1 MKYLHLIWRS
11 LMRKK
16 VRTLF
21 TVLSVM
27 VAFVLFAFLAAV
39 NLAFSLGVD
48 ITGND
53 RLLTIHKVSLIQPLP
68 IAYLEKIR
76 QIDGVVN
83 VGHYTWFGGI
93 YQDKKNFFPQM
104 AAQPE
109 EVLRL
114 YPEYLV
120 PDEQQKAWF
129 ADRSGALVGRRT
141 AERFGFEIGDRIPI
155 QSPIWRG
162 TDGDPMWEFTIRAI
176 YDGAERGV
184 DETNF
189 FFHYDYL
196 DERRSF
202 GEGLVGWY
210 AVKIDDPERA
220 VEIAERIDAMSANS
234 RYETKTTTEKA
245 FIQAFGDQIGDI
257 GAILTWVMTAVFFTI
272 LLVTGNTMAQS
283 VRERVSELAV
293 LKTLGFRNGTVLG
306 LVLSEAL
313 LVSFIGGGLGLLLG
327 WLAVTAMDPLLQRFL
342 AVFHITPAAFAV
354 GLALAAGL
362 GIVSGMLPALRAM
375 RLRIVDGL
383 RRA

>member
-1 MKYLHLIWRS
+1 MVWRN
-11 LMRKK
+11 LLRKK

-39 NLAFSLGVD
+39 NLAFSMGVD

-68 IAYLEKIR
+68 IGYLEKIR
-76 QIDGVVN
+76 QIQGVAD

-104 AAQPE
+104 AVQPE
-109 EVLRL
+109 ALLRL

-120 PDEQQKAWF
+120 PEEQKKAWL
-129 ADRSGALVGRRT
+129 ADRTGALVGRRT

-155 QSPIWRG
+155 RSPIWRT
-162 TDGDPMWEFTIRAI
+162 TDGDPMWEFTVRAI
-176 YDGAERGV
+176 YDGAELGV
-184 DETNF
+184 DETNL
-189 FFHYDYL
+189 FFHFDYL
-196 DERRSF
+196 DERRAW

-210 AVKIDDPERA
+210 VIKIDDPDRA
-220 VEIAERIDAMSANS
+220 VEIAERVDAMSANS

-245 FIQAFGDQIGDI
+245 FIKAFGDQVGDI
-257 GAILTWVMTAVFFTI
+257 GAILEWVMAAVFFTI

-293 LKTLGFRNGTVLG
+293 LKTLGFGNGTVLG
-306 LVLSEAL
+306 LVLTEAL
-313 LVSFIGGGLGLLLG
+313 LLSCIGGGLGLLLG
-327 WLAVTAMDPLLQRFL
+327 WLSVGAMDPLLERFL
-342 AVFHITPAAFAV
+342 AVFHVPPAAFAV
-354 GLALAAGL
+354 GGALAAGL
-362 GIVSGMLPALRAM
+362 GIVSGLPPALRAM

>member
-1 MKYLHLIWRS
+1 
-11 LMRKK
+11 
-16 VRTLF
+16 
-21 TVLSVM
+21 VLTKMASTIPYALV
-27 VAFVLFAFLAAV
+27 LAAV
-39 NLAFSLGVD
+39 DLAFSMGVD

-68 IAYLEKIR
+68 IGYLEKIR
-76 QIDGVVN
+76 QIEGVTD

-104 AAQPE
+104 AVQPE
-109 EVLRL
+109 ALLRL

-120 PDEQQKAWF
+120 PEEQKSAWL
-129 ADRSGALVGRRT
+129 ADRTGALVGRRT

-155 QSPIWRG
+155 RSPVWRT

-176 YDGAERGV
+176 YDGAEMGV
-184 DETNF
+184 DETNL
-189 FFHYDYL
+189 FFHFDYL
-196 DERRSF
+196 DERRAW

-210 AVKIDDPERA
+210 VVKIDDPDRA
-220 VEIAERIDAMSANS
+220 VAIAERVDAMSANS

-245 FIQAFGDQIGDI
+245 FIKAFGDQVGDI
-257 GAILTWVMTAVFFTI
+257 GAILKWVMAAVFFTI

-293 LKTLGFRNGTVLG
+293 LKTLGFGNGTVLG
-306 LVLSEAL
+306 LVLAEAL
-313 LVSFIGGGLGLLLG
+313 LLSCIGGGLGLLLG
-327 WLAVTAMDPLLQRFL
+327 WLSVGAMDPLLERFL
-342 AVFHITPAAFAV
+342 AVFHIPPAAFAV
-354 GLALAAGL
+354 GGALAAGL
-362 GIVSGMLPALRAM
+362 GIVSGLQPALRAM